1 MRIVALCASAG
12 IARAAYF
19 SGLSRRGVM
28 RLFED
33 IFDAWR
39 GAVDAC
45 REQAASEEARRERDA
60 LSSEAVVRERDAA
73 LAAAEEARRD
83 RDAISASLEAA
94 EASLIQAR
102 GEVDALKEVSAGLVA
117 ETARRALEADEAI
130 QRVRNLPTLTS
141 QRSSQTCLD
150 SDGVCV
156 CVCVCGLLTFVRVVA
171 PL

>member
-39 GAVDAC
+39 GAVDAR
-45 REQAASEEARRERDA
+45 REQAASEEARREREMF
-60 LSSEAVVRERDAA
+60 SSEAVVRERDAA

-102 GEVDALKEVSAGLVA
+102 GEMDALKEVSAGLMA
-117 ETARRALEADEAI
+117 ETARRAREADEAI
-130 QRVRNLPTLTS
+130 QRVRNLPALTS
-141 QRSSQTCLD
+141 QRSSQPCLD
-150 SDGVCV
+150 
-156 CVCVCGLLTFVRVVA
+156 R
-171 PL
+171 